1 LNTAVGSLGDMNK
14 KRIAL
19 LMELER
25 IVGKQCYNG
34 NIQNYGPGG
43 MFEGE
48 GRSFRYP
55 LTVIEDGKNAKVYDR
70 ELPANV
76 VMTGHYAFGANQL
89 HIVRALDKI
98 LEHLEQNHQL
108 KII

>member
-1 LNTAVGSLGDMNK
+1 MNE
-14 KRIAL
+14 KRLAL

-34 NIQNYGPGG
+34 NIQNWGPGG
-43 MFEGE
+43 IFEGE

-55 LTVIEDGKNAKVYDR
+55 LTVVEDGKKAKVYGR
-70 ELPANV
+70 HLPADIA
-76 VMTGHYAFGANQL
+76 MTGHYAFGANQL

-98 LEHLEQNHQL
+98 LDFLEQNHQL
-108 KII
+108 KVI